1 MPQLNPDFWALN
13 FITVWLLVAI
23 ALATTASLQL
33 PLPPSSSAPHPHHTF
48 STPQWLWT

>member
-13 FITVWLLVAI
+13 FVTVWLLLAI
-23 ALATTASLQL
+23 ALATTTSLQL
-33 PLPPSSSAPHPHHTF
+33 PLQPSPSSLQHHTL